1 MSLHGDF
8 LESFKIVGKNLCVP
22 ASCCIKEKL
31 GNSVLCQER
40 GPDEC
45 GEKDRNGN
53 KINNNEPKR
62 NEWKMDQVNIRTC
75 PAVIQ
80 ELYDRLVPGLLT
92 FVGILAGFN
101 IIVEIVTIA
110 LASAF
115 VAQITR
121 RAKRYEMGDG
131 MEMD

>member
-45 GEKDRNGN
+45 GEREM
-53 KINNNEPKR
+53 EPKR

-80 ELYDRLVPGLLT
+80 EMYDRLVPGLLT
-92 FVGILAGFN
+92 FIGILAGFN

-121 RAKRYEMGDG
+121 RAKRYEMGNG